1 MDRKKTRIGT
11 IMLMLGVAISGNAQS
26 GVTYNHDSSK
36 KNQITVMEIGS
47 GSLSPELYYQLLHS
61 SYKKSAASKNKL
73 GYRTTAGIGA
83 YNQVEYAEAIDS
95 ALTKRAEIEALNVA
109 DRQIDLAWKAE
120 GSMINRQLDKM
131 QANINHIVPTGGSI
145 EDRKRWQE
153 LYDMFQCAVKATRN
167 AYMPNAQRKV
177 EYLRIYADL
186 AKQNETL
193 VKFLVQCNMQSNTND
208 LLAATYEKNINKG
221 GIVGDARSRWMENM
235 KAVRGNYRDDG
246 SEGEGDESVNR

>member
-1 MDRKKTRIGT
+1 MILTMT
-11 IMLMLGVAISGNAQS
+11 VAITATVSSFAQS
-26 GVTYNHDSSK
+26 VTYNHYSSK
-36 KNQITVMEIGS
+36 KNQITVMETGG
-47 GSLSPELYYQLLHS
+47 GSLTPELYYWTFHN

-73 GYRTTAGIGA
+73 GFRTTAGINL
-83 YNQVEYAEAIDS
+83 YNQVPDAEKIDS